1 MLPHLP
7 CVPCFQMALNNLGVS
22 PQGHQGS
29 AGLHSLKVWGFG
41 FFSLGLPRIVFPKL
55 RASLKQTATVT
66 RA

>member
-1 MLPHLP
+1 MLPHPP

-41 FFSLGLPRIVFPKL
+41 FFFF
-55 RASLKQTATVT
+55 RAP
-66 RA
+66 

>member
-29 AGLHSLKVWGFG
+29 AGLHSLKVWGFV